1 MTTTDERQSRRLE
14 DVQLIL
20 KDLLKVIKV
29 VSMYPEDN
37 PLPQSLRRTF
47 AERLADIVESYSDI
61 EISVNRDK
69 LYYDGEPAF
78 SDRSREESLAGMF
91 HENGITR
98 FTFREGLEV
107 EDIYALLDVI
117 KDYQNSF
124 DPSRDL
130 TNAIWEAAIDHFTF
144 ATIEDIALAEYE
156 GDFQIKEVFLPHLDS
171 GQTHRQAGNVT
182 ENYMALFTRLHDEDT
197 LSPEEGDGICN
208 GEEMAATDDPG
219 LPGAVPGKAV
229 SPRSVT
235 GKSVLDTGDAEEDR
249 SLMLTTAAEAMGL
262 GDLAGQAL
270 PPVNTAL
277 ILNDK
282 LKLSGEETAAAA
294 EIAEADA
301 EFDVCESTAELLK
314 ELLHHEPEMSGFY
327 ETVTIGEKVLT
338 ELVRIGKLTFASD
351 VLRYFKTIQEQIQSS
366 KPLWAER
373 LKDARAT
380 LGSRDRLQTL
390 TEALNEQKEL
400 GSLEL
405 RGYLDNFGWE
415 ALMGITDILSE
426 LKHQHHRE
434 TVSDYLALRGKDN
447 MEIVAR
453 GIYDKRSEVA
463 LASVNILGRISDDRA
478 LTHLKKVVD
487 HRELKV
493 RLALVKVLQDSPH
506 DDALEMLR
514 RMVNDPDASIRKQA
528 VESIVARR
536 GQAAFDVITDIIN
549 NRQFAHLDPDDKG
562 AVLDAYSVLGG
573 DMAVEYLVSL
583 IKKVNPFGNT
593 TTAFYRDVAFRA
605 LALNRGQRAEK
616 ALLQLSSSWRPDIKT
631 GAVAAMKRRRELIFG
646 DADDQHE

>member
-1 MTTTDERQSRRLE
+1 MSTTDERQSRRLE

-20 KDLLKVIKV
+20 RDLLKVIRV
-29 VSMYPEDN
+29 VSMYPETN

-47 AERLADIVESYSDI
+47 AERLADIVESYGDI

-78 SDRSREESLAGMF
+78 SDRSGEESLAGIF

-98 FTFREGLEV
+98 FTFRDGLDV
-107 EDIYALLDVI
+107 EDIYKLLDVI

-130 TNAIWEAAIDHFTF
+130 ANAIWEADIDHVSFS
-144 ATIEDIALAEYE
+144 TIEDIALAEYE
-156 GDFQIKEVFLPHLDS
+156 GDFQIREASLPHLYS
-171 GQTHRQAGNVT
+171 AQTRRPAGKIT
-182 ENYMALFTRLHDEDT
+182 ENYMALFTRLHDEGT
-197 LSPEEGDGICN
+197 LSPEEGDGIGT
-208 GEEMAATDDPG
+208 GEEMAATDGPG

-229 SPRSVT
+229 SPRSVIRE
-235 GKSVLDTGDAEEDR
+235 SVLDTGDAEEDR

-262 GDLAGQAL
+262 GDLASQAP
-270 PPVNTAL
+270 PPVDTAL

-282 LKLSGEETAAAA
+282 LQLSGEEIAEAA

-314 ELLHHEPEMSGFY
+314 ELLHQEPEMGGFY
-327 ETVTIGEKVLT
+327 ETVTIGEKVVT
-338 ELVRIGKLTFASD
+338 ELVRMGKLTFASD
-351 VLRYFKTIQEQIQSS
+351 VLRYFKTIQEQIRSS

-373 LKDARAT
+373 LKDAKAT
-380 LGSRDRLQTL
+380 LGSRDRLQAL
-390 TEALNEQKEL
+390 TEALNEHEDL

-415 ALMGITDILSE
+415 ALMGITDMLGE
-426 LKHQHHRE
+426 LKHQHHRQ
-434 TVSDYLALRGKDN
+434 TVSDFLALRGKDN

-453 GIYDKRSEVA
+453 GIYDKRPEVV
-463 LASVNILGRISDDRA
+463 LASINILGHISDDRA
-478 LTHLKKVVD
+478 LTHLSKVVD
-487 HRELKV
+487 HRELQV
-493 RLALVKVLQDSPH
+493 RLALVGALQECSH
-506 DDALEMLR
+506 DDALELLR

-549 NRQFAHLDPDDKG
+549 DRQFAHLDPADKG

-573 DMAVEYLVSL
+573 DIAVEYLVSL
-583 IKKVNPFGNT
+583 IKKINLLGNA
-593 TTAFYRDVAFRA
+593 TTAFYRDVAFGA
-605 LALNRGQRAEK
+605 LALNRSQKAER
-616 ALLQLSSSWRPDIKT
+616 ALLQLSSSWRPDIQT
-631 GAVAAMKRRRELIFG
+631 RAVAALQRRRELIFG
-646 DADDQHE
+646 DADDQHV